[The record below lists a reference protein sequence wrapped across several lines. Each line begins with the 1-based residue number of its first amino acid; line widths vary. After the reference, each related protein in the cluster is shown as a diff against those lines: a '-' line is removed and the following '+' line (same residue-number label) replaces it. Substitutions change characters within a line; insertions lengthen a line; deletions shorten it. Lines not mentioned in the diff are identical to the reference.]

1 MVANSSQGSECI
13 TIEIVRNFL
22 KHLFEIRT
30 FTYLFKYVKRMSK
43 TEENIKS
50 NLIVR
55 AYGKQEKNESL
66 IDVPERKKKKNG
78 IFKCYNITV

>member
-1 MVANSSQGSECI
+1 
-13 TIEIVRNFL
+13 
-22 KHLFEIRT
+22 
-30 FTYLFKYVKRMSK
+30 MSK

-55 AYGKQEKNESL
+55 TYGKQEKNESL